1 MLDNVTGQRSQLSVL
16 EISLLAG
23 SVIAAATSPIFGNIG
38 HGEKICAISLDL
50 YSSKL
55 FAQFLIQIFEN
66 CLEVLAPASAAFCAA
81 IGIGAE
87 YTGKVA
93 GQ

>member
-38 HGEKICAISLDL
+38 HGEKI
-50 YSSKL
+50 
-55 FAQFLIQIFEN
+55 
-66 CLEVLAPASAAFCAA
+66 
-81 IGIGAE
+81 
-87 YTGKVA
+87 
-93 GQ
+93 